1 MKQLILATLVALSIG
16 SANAVTEYD
25 QATSTRDADG
35 NWFSY
40 TWVNQNDNGV
50 YTYDELDAYNA
61 TQDSTLWSHLAE
73 TSNDISEDALL
84 VTDQLNDAIKII
96 DASEDLS
103 IIQQESTAVLDNSG
117 NIIAFVN
124 DDGKIVI
131 DSDQIAISNDNAER
145 NHVTNEEVRE
155 TNSGVSAETVGN
167 VKDFLFD
174 LAAKQGKEDFI
185 QTLLDGGRKILDVVI
200 SDELIASK
208 LSLDVQEG
216 NDIFSKFVLDDTAGI
231 TLLGKDAVR
240 VDVNSII
247 TQNGFFDNVANTAKI
262 GASVLKD
269 STVDTIDDCS
279 DGGATDRKEASSG
292 NCIASV
298 VNSVT
303 NAVLIASAPATLGM
317 SLALI
322 PAVNVTVG
330 TITDVATTGS
340 SVTEGATLDYLSDNG
355 FVDGWSSD
363 TLATDWYLKNRAN
376 NWDGARTKF
385 AELGYYT
392 NKTATSNGTDYVI
405 VSSMDEWAA
414 LGISDRFAEAE
425 RHFRAY
431 SQVPENGVLMY
442 AMSDLSDL
450 VINSLAAAGDQKAI
464 AHKVFRDLRQSEFDT
479 HLLNFDVVESNDFTR
494 GLNYGENSQAA
505 KDLADQYRNGTSQ
518 QKLARP
524 EHITDDVLTAWSMGW
539 NGSGTTAVTV
549 GSSDVVFAD
558 IAFGANHSTATTLL
572 DAVALGGDVLLNTGS
587 DLAIAIEYL
596 NPETQVVTRNGT
608 EDITSVIGSRLTTGN
623 SFTGSDQALN
633 KVLTAASNSCDSTG
647 WQLTRDGIAVSDST
661 ARADFD
667 AKISKW
673 EQHNSDGYNYWAF
686 WDADKKAEQ
695 WRLRDLVSVDIK
707 NDNFAFTCNGAAS
720 QSMIDAG
727 LMVNI
732 TETETIATSWEET
745 INSENGIF
753 QIVANDTILI
763 TDIDNNNADL
773 GVRILNEYGDD
784 RIANQML
791 VVGSLDDTAGIVMDQ
806 YVVDSSA
813 AATAATASLVRGK
826 FKNLTAART
835 AEIIK
840 ATATD
845 IGFAGVDATFG
856 NGKVNMLKALSP
868 YNTLTDL

>member
-1 MKQLILATLVALSIG
+1 MATLVALFMS
-16 SANAVTEYD
+16 SAGAVTEYD
-25 QATSTRDADG
+25 QATSTRDTDG

-50 YTYDELDAYNA
+50 YTYDELDAYTA

-131 DSDQIAISNDNAER
+131 NSDQIAISNDNAER
-145 NHVTNEEVRE
+145 NHVINEEVRE

-185 QTLLDGGRKILDVVI
+185 QTLLDGGRKILDVVL
-200 SDELIASK
+200 SDELIAS
-208 LSLDVQEG
+208 SLTLDTQEG
-216 NDIFSKFVLDDTAGI
+216 NDIFSKFVSDDTAGL

-262 GASVLKD
+262 GASVFKD

-279 DGGATDRKEASSG
+279 DGGATDRKEANSG

-298 VNSVT
+298 INSVT
-303 NAVLIASAPATLGM
+303 NAVLVASAPATLGM

-322 PAVNVTVG
+322 PAVNIAVG
-330 TITDVATTGS
+330 TITDVTTTGS

-363 TLATDWYLKNRAN
+363 TLATDWYLKNRTN
-376 NWDGARTKF
+376 NWDGARAKF

-392 NKTATSNGTDYVI
+392 DKTATSNGTDYVI

-464 AHKVFRDLRQSEFDT
+464 AHKAFRDIRQSEFDT
-479 HLLNFDVVESNDFTR
+479 HLLNIDVVESNDFTR

-505 KDLADQYRNGTSQ
+505 KDLADQYLNGTAQ
-518 QKLARP
+518 QRLARGV
-524 EHITDDVLTAWSMGW
+524 HITDAVLTAWSMGW

-549 GSSDVVFAD
+549 GSSDVVFTD
-558 IAFGANHSTATTLL
+558 IAFGADHSTAATLL

-623 SFTGSDQALN
+623 SFTGSDQALI
-633 KVLTAASNSCDSTG
+633 KVLTAASNSCNSAG
-647 WQLTRDGIAVSDST
+647 WQLTRDGIDVSDST

-667 AKISKW
+667 AKINLWS
-673 EQHNSDGYNYWAF
+673 QHNSDGYNYWAA

-695 WRLRDLVSVDIK
+695 WRLRDLVAVDIK
-707 NDNFAFTCNGAAS
+707 NDTFAFTCNGAAS

-732 TETETIATSWEET
+732 TETETIATSWEEA
-745 INSENGIF
+745 INSEDGIF

-791 VVGSLDDTAGIVMDQ
+791 VVGDLDDTAGIVMDQ

-845 IGFAGVDATFG
+845 IGFAGVDATYG
-856 NGKVNMLKALSP
+856 NGKVNLLKALSP